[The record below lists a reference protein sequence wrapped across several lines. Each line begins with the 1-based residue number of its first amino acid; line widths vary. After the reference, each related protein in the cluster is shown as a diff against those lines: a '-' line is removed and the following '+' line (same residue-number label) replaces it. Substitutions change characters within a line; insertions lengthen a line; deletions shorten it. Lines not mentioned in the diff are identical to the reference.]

1 MDNRHSYQAT
11 EITNPEGEAIAES
24 ELPDLSPSADNSS
37 SPASNKK
44 PRSSRKKF
52 PKSPLGGMILSVLLI
67 GGAAGGWYWWQSQP
81 QTAQPTQGRGGGSN
95 QGVSVRVASV
105 ELTTLEQSSEIVGNL
120 EAEEA
125 VSIQSEVDGRLIE
138 IYVRPGDRISPG
150 MTIARLDSREAE
162 IQLRQGQANLI
173 SAQARLAE
181 LQAGPRIEEIAQARA
196 RLSQSTA
203 RLAELEAGSRAEDI
217 AQARARLR
225 QAEARLQA
233 LSGGGS
239 RSQEIAQA
247 EAQIADAEARLDL
260 SAQRVRRNE
269 ELLNEGAISRDRFDE
284 VVAENRRAEAAL
296 EEAKQRLEE
305 LKETKNEDREA
316 AEAAVVEA
324 TQALAREERGPR
336 VETIAAAEAEVEER
350 SQELRRLEN
359 GTRPEEIAAAE
370 AEVAEVQAQIRALE
384 VGIEDTRVI
393 APFSGIVGDVPVK
406 IGDYLSR
413 GSVLTTLT
421 QNDTLDLRILISID
435 RLPELRL
442 GMPVE
447 IYNSNNES
455 LAQGRISF
463 ISPQVNTES
472 QTVLAKATF
481 DNSKGQLLD
490 GQFVRAKIIWSR
502 RPGAIVVPATAV
514 VFQGDERFMY
524 LVEQSPPEAE
534 GEEPLLK
541 AKKQPVKLGFVE
553 GDRIEI
559 LEGLEPGDQIITS
572 GLQRLSDGATIRVM
586 R

>member
-1 MDNRHSYQAT
+1 MDTRHSYLAT

-24 ELPDLSPSADNSS
+24 ELPDISPSAENSS

-44 PRSSRKKF
+44 PRSSRKKS
-52 PKSPLGGMILSVLLI
+52 PKSPLKGMILGIILLT
-67 GGAAGGWYWWQSQP
+67 GAGAGGWYWWPTLTQTTQP
-81 QTAQPTQGRGGGSN
+81 AQGQGGGARAI
-95 QGVSVRVASV
+95 SVRIASV
-105 ELTTLEQSSEIVGNL
+105 ELTTLEESSEIVGNL
-120 EAEEA
+120 AAEEA

-138 IYVRPGDRISPG
+138 IYVRPGDRVSPG

-203 RLAELEAGSRAEDI
+203 RLAELEAGNRAEDI
-217 AQARARLR
+217 AQARARLK
-225 QAEARLQA
+225 QAEIRLQA

-239 RSQEIAQA
+239 RSQEIAQT
-247 EAQIADAEARLDL
+247 EAQIADAAARLDL

-305 LKETKNEDREA
+305 LKESKREDRQA

-350 SQELRRLEN
+350 LQELRRLEN

-370 AEVAEVQAQIRALE
+370 AEVAQVQAQIRALE
-384 VGIEDTRVI
+384 VAIEDTRVI

-406 IGDYLSR
+406 IGDYLNR

-435 RLPELRL
+435 RLSELRL

-463 ISPQVNTES
+463 ISPQVNADS
-472 QTVLAKATF
+472 QTVLVKATF

-514 VFQGDERFMY
+514 VFQGEERFMY
-524 LVEQSPPEAE
+524 VVEQSPPNAE
-534 GEEPLLK
+534 GEEPQMK

>member
-1 MDNRHSYQAT
+1 MKV
-11 EITNPEGEAIAES
+11 PFPAIA
-24 ELPDLSPSADNSS
+24 LM
-37 SPASNKK
+37 KWW
-44 PRSSRKKF
+44 
-52 PKSPLGGMILSVLLI
+52 PKTVAPKLG
-67 GGAAGGWYWWQSQP
+67 
-81 QTAQPTQGRGGGSN
+81 N
-95 QGVSVRVASV
+95 Q
-105 ELTTLEQSSEIVGNL
+105 
-120 EAEEA
+120 
-125 VSIQSEVDGRLIE
+125 
-138 IYVRPGDRISPG
+138 
-150 MTIARLDSREAE
+150 
-162 IQLRQGQANLI
+162 
-173 SAQARLAE
+173 AQAG
-181 LQAGPRIEEIAQARA
+181 AGH
-196 RLSQSTA
+196 
-203 RLAELEAGSRAEDI
+203 D
-217 AQARARLR
+217 
-225 QAEARLQA
+225 
-233 LSGGGS
+233 
-239 RSQEIAQA
+239 
-247 EAQIADAEARLDL
+247 
-260 SAQRVRRNE
+260 
-269 ELLNEGAISRDRFDE
+269 
-284 VVAENRRAEAAL
+284 AEAAL

-305 LKETKNEDREA
+305 LKESKREDRQA

-350 SQELRRLEN
+350 LQELRRLEN

-370 AEVAEVQAQIRALE
+370 AEVAQVQAQIRALE
-384 VGIEDTRVI
+384 VAIEDTRVI

-406 IGDYLSR
+406 IGDYLNR

-435 RLPELRL
+435 RLSELRL

-463 ISPQVNTES
+463 ISPQVNADS
-472 QTVLAKATF
+472 QTVLVKATF

-490 GQFVRAKIIWSR
+490 GQFVRAKIIWIR

-514 VFQGDERFMY
+514 VFQGEERFMY
-524 LVEQSPPEAE
+524 VVEQSPPNAE
-534 GEEPLLK
+534 GEEPQMK